1 MADPN
6 VAKPGARIAR
16 NIADLNVIA
25 LVDANYQH
33 SLRYHHGFY
42 SRLASWYN
50 VYRSV
55 SRRPSQFRNNIS
67 IPFIFAMVQ
76 SDVARKVQTSLS
88 AWPIVTFSGYA
99 PEDTARA
106 KKNEILV
113 SAQMK
118 DVDSITKGVDFFLT
132 ADLYGVAIAR
142 YGWKTLTRRN
152 RVRKRE
158 QIAPGVSIPVAYEYD
173 AEFFNGPNWEP
184 IDPLDV
190 KVQPGKNRIED
201 MSWLIHEYWADLD
214 DLLEDA
220 ASEHPYFDKAKVQE
234 LTRYPLDVAGTSSMD
249 FRAGT
254 YRNQNDYMARRDE
267 KFAKPVHIK
276 ERWGLVPDEL
286 APDGIRTRCIAIGND
301 RVVLKNQEMPF
312 WDQQKP
318 FLSYAPMPDPSTF
331 YAPGKVEIAEKL
343 AEAAN
348 RLANQKLDVLDHI
361 VDPQYVMSSSAG
373 INKDNLFSRAGRIIL
388 VDGAADDSNIRPLT
402 PDTRGF
408 QATYAEISTLWSYM
422 QLGGGIN
429 DIIMGLPAAERETAR
444 GFLGRQENTLTR
456 LSLEARLAEER
467 FLEPLANAFRKMDQ
481 WWLPLPHQI
490 KILGSVATI
499 NPITGL
505 PYPEQP
511 QSVDYDDLVPDYRA
525 RAVGA
530 SQMIGR
536 SIRQQ
541 NFLGL
546 LQIMSSNPV
555 LMQLVNWANFARQA
569 FELFDFPNVNE
580 LLVTQVPAVNMM
592 AQQSGQSPEQIAGTV
607 SQPLDQ
613 LNPEILGA
621 LMGQQAGQPM
631 GALTNAGY

>member
-1 MADPN
+1 MARDAQPT
-6 VAKPGARIAR
+6 GARPQR
-16 NIADLNVIA
+16 SVDDGQVIA

-33 SLRYHHGFY
+33 SLRYHHTFY
-42 SRLASWYN
+42 SKLSSWYN
-50 VYRSV
+50 VFRSV
-55 SRRPSQFRNNIS
+55 SRRPSEFRNNIS
-67 IPFIFAMVQ
+67 IPFVFAMVQ

-99 PEDTARA
+99 PEDSARA

-118 DVDSITKGVDFFLT
+118 DADSISKGVDFFLT

-142 YGWKTLTRRN
+142 YGWKNITRRN
-152 RVRKRE
+152 RIRRRH
-158 QIAPGVSIPVAYEYD
+158 QIGPGLSIPVAYEYD
-173 AEFFNGPNWEP
+173 AEFFDGPNWEP

-190 KVQPGKNRIED
+190 KVQPGKRRIED

-214 DLLEDA
+214 DLLEES
-220 ASEHPYFDKAKVQE
+220 ASEHPYFERSKVLQ
-234 LTRYPLDVAGTSSMD
+234 LTRYPLDMGATSQMD

-254 YRNQNDYMARRDE
+254 YRNQFDYMARRTE

-276 ERWGLVPDEL
+276 ERWGLVPDEF
-286 APDGIRTRCIAIGND
+286 APDGIRTRCIAVAND
-301 RVVLKNQEMPF
+301 RVVLLNREMPF

-343 AEAAN
+343 SQAAN

-388 VDGAADDSNIRPLT
+388 VDGSADDSNIRPLT

-429 DIIMGLPAAERETAR
+429 DIVMGLPAAERETAR

-456 LSLEARLAEER
+456 LSLEARLAEEQ

-481 WWLPLPHQI
+481 WWLALPKEI
-490 KILGSVATI
+490 KILGSIATI

-505 PYPEQP
+505 PYPQQP
-511 QSVDYDDLVPDYRA
+511 ETVDYDDLVPDYRA

-546 LQIMSSNPV
+546 LQMMSSNPV
-555 LMQLVNWANFARQA
+555 LLQLVNWSNFARQA
-569 FELFDFPNVNE
+569 FELFDFSNVNE
-580 LLVTQVPAVNMM
+580 LLVNTVPQINQV
-592 AQQSGQSPEQIAGTV
+592 AQEGGQSPEQVAGTV

-621 LMGQQAGQPM
+621 LMGAQAQQPM